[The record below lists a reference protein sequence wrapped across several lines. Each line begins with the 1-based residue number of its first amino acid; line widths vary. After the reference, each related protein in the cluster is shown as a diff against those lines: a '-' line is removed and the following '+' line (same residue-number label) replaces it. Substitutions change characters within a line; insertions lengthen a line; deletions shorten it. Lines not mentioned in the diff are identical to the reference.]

1 MSSPSLKEAIA
12 QKRAEEEI
20 LRNPLCSSTEQVSAL
35 FVETSNRE
43 TWLLPWNHFIF
54 GHHQE
59 AGERERLVLTFV
71 AHEVAVSGLNLG
83 TLVPEV
89 AHQRLEIL
97 RTAPGKYLKSS
108 GKELFIEQIQV
119 HPLAEQRAIER
130 PSDRT

>member
-12 QKRAEEEI
+12 QKRAEEEV
-20 LRNPLCSSTEQVSAL
+20 LRNPLYSSTEQVSAL
-35 FVETSNRE
+35 FVETSNGE

-59 AGERERLVLTFV
+59 AGEWERLVLTFV
-71 AHEVAVSGLNLG
+71 ANEVTISGLNLG

-89 AHQRLEIL
+89 AHQRLEKL

-108 GKELFIEQIQV
+108 EKELFIEKIEV
-119 HPLAEQRAIER
+119 HSLEGKKVTE
-130 PSDRT
+130 SS